1 MQIKNAMILAAG
13 YGKRLLPI
21 TEKIPKPLIKIGQ
34 KNLLERSIETLIKI
48 GVTKVVINSFYL
60 SDKIKEF
67 LKNAKY
73 QISINLIEEKGL
85 ILETGGGILN
95 ATKDFEKEPFYVLN
109 PDTIWNKNY
118 FAELKILE
126 NFYFETK
133 KPVLLLVDK
142 KKAHDKS
149 FKGDFNINDKNLVT
163 RDNNNN
169 FIFTGAQILDRS
181 VFDRVEEKIFSMN
194 KVWDNLIKDKSLF
207 GYESNQI
214 FYHINKLSIYNEL
227 KDLKFID

>member
-85 ILETGGGILN
+85 ILETGGILN

-194 KVWDNLIKDKSLF
+194 KVWDNLIKDKSLLVMKAIK
-207 GYESNQI
+207 S
-214 FYHINKLSIYNEL
+214 
-227 KDLKFID
+227 FII